1 MSAEAWIV
9 FILFGMLAGISG
21 GILAGAS
28 FFIKPVDGIP
38 PPSAGASVG
47 AGCIV
52 AAVFGAVIAALIIIA
67 TN

>member
-28 FFIKPVDGIP
+28 FFIKPVDGME

>member
-9 FILFGMLAGISG
+9 FILFGMLAGIAG
-21 GILAGAS
+21 GTLAGAS

-38 PPSAGASVG
+38 PPSVGASVG

-52 AAVFGAVIAALIIIA
+52 SAVFGAIAAALIIIA